1 MFQSYFS
8 QYRSPASEPL
18 GCLLNIRILWTRE
31 IYSFYFQ
38 QTIHRI
44 TFYTFK
50 FQVHYMKKLGPSR
63 DSDSRV
69 YEGKSTFPYCLNQ
82 AGINISYSLP
92 QHPCQENPMDRG
104 AWQATIHRIAKSC
117 TWPSL
122 STQTMHLN
130 RLCFLDWVDILL
142 GLEKFY
148 NPSVFQSEPYYGMG
162 PANKILEITDTL
174 SIKYIYRYTHIHT
187 ENKYIREAS

>member
-1 MFQSYFS
+1 
-8 QYRSPASEPL
+8 
-18 GCLLNIRILWTRE
+18 
-31 IYSFYFQ
+31 
-38 QTIHRI
+38 
-44 TFYTFK
+44 
-50 FQVHYMKKLGPSR
+50 
-63 DSDSRV
+63 
-69 YEGKSTFPYCLNQ
+69 
-82 AGINISYSLP
+82 
-92 QHPCQENPMDRG
+92 
-104 AWQATIHRIAKSC
+104 
-117 TWPSL
+117 
-122 STQTMHLN
+122 MHLN